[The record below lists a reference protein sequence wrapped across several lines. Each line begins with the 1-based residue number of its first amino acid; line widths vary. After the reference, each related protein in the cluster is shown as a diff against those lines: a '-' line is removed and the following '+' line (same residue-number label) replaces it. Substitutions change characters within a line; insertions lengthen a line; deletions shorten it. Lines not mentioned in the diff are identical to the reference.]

1 MILWSSITIIAL
13 IVVESHAAVADL
25 FSKNAILLNEIS
37 GDSLLT
43 LVQPAGDGN
52 EEKRKRSDPLA
63 PAAYHAQSRACND
76 PNEFFW
82 ILQTVD

>member
-1 MILWSSITIIAL
+1 MQVNSRQRARSSTYPDIRTPA
-13 IVVESHAAVADL
+13 
-25 FSKNAILLNEIS
+25 KNAILLNEIS

-43 LVQPAGDGN
+43 LIQPAGDGN

-82 ILQTVD
+82 ILQAVD